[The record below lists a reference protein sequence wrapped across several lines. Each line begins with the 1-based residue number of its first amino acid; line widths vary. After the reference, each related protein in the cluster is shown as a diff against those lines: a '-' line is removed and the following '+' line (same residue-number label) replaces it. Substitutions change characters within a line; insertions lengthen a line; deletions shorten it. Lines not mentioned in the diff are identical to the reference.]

1 MDLRAWITAERRT
14 QDDVAD
20 AVGISRAQIS
30 RIVRGASQPS
40 TEVVEG
46 ILRLTGG
53 AVGLEDLHR
62 VRVRYL
68 VSTGRLRL
76 DPFPLSAPS
85 QTDARAAA

>member
-1 MDLRAWITAERRT
+1 MTLDEWIAAERWS
-14 QDDVAD
+14 QNDVAN
-20 AVGISRAQIS
+20 AVGVGQAQIS

-40 TEVVEG
+40 TEVVER

-76 DPFPLSAPS
+76 DPFPLSAPI
-85 QTDARAAA
+85 QTDTRAAA